1 MSLAP
6 LPFFSLP
13 LPPPSFTFRSTSL
26 FSLLGALA
34 RVPALREFVLPA
46 PCYHRHIPRVIHM
59 ACRIQRDLEFHPPT
73 PIQVTRAHDCPQLK
87 AHHSITCPIIVFSGR
102 AKLRGDCEV
111 RGPAGVPARVPSS
124 RSDKPVSR
132 SCPQAEANQAASPFK
147 PRVQT
152 CTTQRAKGTYAG
164 PPCWPRR
171 AAASAQKLTAPEE
184 RASGWSTSRPQ
195 VLNPAGGGQG
205 AKADSTRRSSRA
217 VPHPSTN
224 RALRRLTSE
233 FRRDPVHS
241 TRYGRQRDISVTAVQ
256 GMDLSPCPPGR
267 APHPT
272 GAELQ
277 KNKRPGQGMDL
288 APCPPSRAP
297 RKSSRP
303 CSPAVL
309 PSRAPWPCSPALVL
323 LKQPGVNPVNGLPW
337 YTMGL
342 AAAAVGSKRPGI
354 NAS

>member
-1 MSLAP
+1 MACTFLASLQRGTVSHHLRKSPNLSRERCHWQVLLYITLLHFNLLYSAKLCFTLVNLTLRGTCVQVGADPPITFYWGGCLSLAPPP

-111 RGPAGVPARVPSS
+111 RGPAGVPARVPIAEATSPSS
-124 RSDKPVSR
+124 
-132 SCPQAEANQAASPFK
+132 PQAEANQAESPFK

-184 RASGWSTSRPQ
+184 RASGWSICRPQ
-195 VLNPAGGGQG
+195 VLNR
-205 AKADSTRRSSRA
+205 K
-217 VPHPSTN
+217 
-224 RALRRLTSE
+224 E
-233 FRRDPVHS
+233 
-241 TRYGRQRDISVTAVQ
+241 IC
-256 GMDLSPCPPGR
+256 PCVIER
-267 APHPT
+267 
-272 GAELQ
+272 
-277 KNKRPGQGMDL
+277 
-288 APCPPSRAP
+288 
-297 RKSSRP
+297 
-303 CSPAVL
+303 
-309 PSRAPWPCSPALVL
+309 
-323 LKQPGVNPVNGLPW
+323 
-337 YTMGL
+337 
-342 AAAAVGSKRPGI
+342 
-354 NAS
+354 

>member
-1 MSLAP
+1 MFVTCPP
-6 LPFFSLP
+6 LFPFFLCLFHPPLLLSGLLLFFHFWVLSL
-13 LPPPSFTFRSTSL
+13 
-26 FSLLGALA
+26 GY
-34 RVPALREFVLPA
+34 PALREFVLPA

-59 ACRIQRDLEFHPPT
+59 ACRIQRDPEFYHPT

-184 RASGWSTSRPQ
+184 RASGWSICRPQ
-195 VLNPAGGGQG
+195 VLNR
-205 AKADSTRRSSRA
+205 K
-217 VPHPSTN
+217 
-224 RALRRLTSE
+224 E
-233 FRRDPVHS
+233 
-241 TRYGRQRDISVTAVQ
+241 IC
-256 GMDLSPCPPGR
+256 PCVIER
-267 APHPT
+267 
-272 GAELQ
+272 
-277 KNKRPGQGMDL
+277 
-288 APCPPSRAP
+288 
-297 RKSSRP
+297 
-303 CSPAVL
+303 
-309 PSRAPWPCSPALVL
+309 
-323 LKQPGVNPVNGLPW
+323 
-337 YTMGL
+337 
-342 AAAAVGSKRPGI
+342 
-354 NAS
+354 